1 MTLSNVEQSALRELL
16 DKQACIEL
24 VARYSRALDW
34 LDDDALKTVF
44 WPDAEIDFG
53 FFKGRGDQFSVAVMK
68 VEHSLARRWHMTTNP
83 IVKVSGDVAE
93 GESYGL
99 AAGVAIRAGRAV
111 HDIFAGRYLDQ
122 FTRRSGEWR
131 IARRVYVAD
140 WQRSFEADAAAEN
153 GLVTGLNWSNGFT
166 PNHPLFRKL

>member
-1 MTLSNVEQSALRELL
+1 MSNVEQAELRELL
-16 DKQACIEL
+16 DKQACSEL

-53 FFKGRGDQFSVAVMK
+53 FFKGRGDQFSIAVMK

-99 AAGVAIRAGRAV
+99 AAGVAIRDGRAV
-111 HDIFAGRYLDQ
+111 HNIFAGRYLDQ
-122 FTRRSGEWR
+122 FTRRGGEWR

-153 GLVTGLNWSNGFT
+153 GLLTGLIWSNGFN
-166 PNHPLFRKL
+166 PAHPLYRKL